1 MAACRKRWSGQV
13 KLGGF
18 GGFRAHHGQSSAK
31 RIGAL
36 RELQLAKRVECCVE
50 RHAGDRMQSAGLVE
64 RYRSYAAKCVKIS
77 RNISDPIGK
86 LVLLEMAQSWLELA
100 ERVVGGTETAI
111 TGDPAAAADR
121 PPAD

>member
-1 MAACRKRWSGQV
+1 
-13 KLGGF
+13 
-18 GGFRAHHGQSSAK
+18 
-31 RIGAL
+31 
-36 RELQLAKRVECCVE
+36 
-50 RHAGDRMQSAGLVE
+50 MQSAGLVE

>member
-1 MAACRKRWSGQV
+1 
-13 KLGGF
+13 
-18 GGFRAHHGQSSAK
+18 
-31 RIGAL
+31 
-36 RELQLAKRVECCVE
+36 
-50 RHAGDRMQSAGLVE
+50 MQIAGLVE

-100 ERVVGGTETAI
+100 ERVVDGAET
-111 TGDPAAAADR
+111 TMRGDPAAADR